1 MCARSRERAIQVDSR
16 TVSRGPS
23 QAHSHPAG
31 EAAVVAGGLF
41 PAAID
46 QGAAPWGGID
56 FPGSFGYPVEL
67 RSRYFQLIGIRMV
80 KLTVRERESIQEAV
94 RRFRKLVERSGIK
107 KEMRRREFFEK
118 PSETRRRAR
127 LRAERRT
134 KRNRLLGV

>member
-1 MCARSRERAIQVDSR
+1 MD
-16 TVSRGPS
+16 
-23 QAHSHPAG
+23 
-31 EAAVVAGGLF
+31 F
-41 PAAID
+41 PAAVRY
-46 QGAAPWGGID
+46 P
-56 FPGSFGYPVEL
+56 PLESRSFFGP
-67 RSRYFQLIGIRMV
+67 RKHMV

-118 PSETRRRAR
+118 PSETKRRAR